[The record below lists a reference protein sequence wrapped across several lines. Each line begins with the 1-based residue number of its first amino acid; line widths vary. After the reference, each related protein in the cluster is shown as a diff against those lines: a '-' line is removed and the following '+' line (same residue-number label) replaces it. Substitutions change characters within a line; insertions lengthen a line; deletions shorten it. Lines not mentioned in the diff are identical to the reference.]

1 MDESDFE
8 ARLSA
13 RLHVRFDSAEP
24 SERLLRRVAEGRS
37 LRSRR
42 VRRRASVWVL
52 VAALAVVVVAG
63 FLAISSLARPAAT
76 QPSPPPEASAGRP
89 TSSPSAAANV
99 PYRISVQTLPGS
111 AGPTTTISAPSD
123 CDAMPSDWLRQI
135 CTLTLRPDWQ
145 SIIASTDPLG
155 RLGPL
160 PSGKYPAEVGT
171 PTWWASLVRAN
182 IDGDTTFCSDASAR
196 FWVTLGS
203 GLGAAPAPG
212 TTSPPVHPV
221 GTCLTSFRRNV
232 SQGSFTI
239 SDDAIPL
246 SPSVLTFFVAPGAS
260 AQVGLGS
267 APAFDPSFGCD
278 YRSMTRETCNDL
290 LAAVLPVLGDR
301 QRQVERLTLRG
312 GSLACTTSA
321 SPCPPPPGGTWLGN
335 VIASTGETTGFA
347 FDVAE
352 IGGQVVVTEVPYTP

>member
-37 LRSRR
+37 LRSQP
-42 VRRRASVWVL
+42 VRRRASVWML

-63 FLAISSLARPAAT
+63 FLAISSPARPAAT
-76 QPSPPPEASAGRP
+76 QPSPSPAASAGTR
-89 TSSPSAAANV
+89 TASPSAAADRPFRV
-99 PYRISVQTLPGS
+99 SVQTLPGS
-111 AGPTTTISAPSD
+111 AGPTMTISEPSD

-135 CTLTLRPDWQ
+135 CALTLRPDWQ
-145 SIIASTDPLG
+145 SIIAPADPLG
-155 RLGPL
+155 QLGPL
-160 PSGKYPAEVGT
+160 PSGKTPAEVGT
-171 PTWWASLVRAN
+171 ATWWAALVRAN
-182 IDGDTTFCSDASAR
+182 IDGDTTLCSDASAR

-203 GLGAAPAPG
+203 GLGAAPEPGSTPAPL
-212 TTSPPVHPV
+212 HPV
-221 GTCLTSFRRNV
+221 ASCVTSFRKNV

-239 SDDAIPL
+239 TDDAIPL
-246 SPSVLTFFVAPGAS
+246 SPSTVTFFVAPDA
-260 AQVGLGS
+260 AARVGLGS

-278 YRSMTRETCNDL
+278 YRSMSRETCNDL
-290 LAAVLPVLGDR
+290 LAAILPVLGDR
-301 QRQVERLTLRG
+301 QRQVERLILRG

-321 SPCPPPPGGTWLGN
+321 SPCPPPSGGSWLGN
-335 VIASTGETTGFA
+335 VVALTGQSTGFA

-352 IGGQVVVTEVPYTP
+352 IGGQVEVTEVPYQP